1 MSGSDPRLVLLS
13 EALSAYASDADD
25 PPHPEREER
34 IHAAVA
40 LVVRAAEELDMLLIK
55 RAHRESDPWSGHM
68 ALPGGRRDRAD
79 ASLLDTAARETA
91 EETGVRLEGAMRLGR
106 LEEVSPQS
114 RRLPDLTIFPF
125 VFGVRSDAQA
135 RVASGEVEAVHWV
148 PLETL
153 RDPATRCS
161 VEVEVGGE
169 VRSFPCLRVAD
180 DVVWGLT
187 YRILLDFFRVWPEE
201 KLRELG
207 RLQ

>member
-1 MSGSDPRLVLLS
+1 MSDFDPRLVLLS

-25 PPHPEREER
+25 PPHPEWEER

-40 LVVRAAEELDMLLIK
+40 LVVRAAEELDVLLIK
-55 RAHRESDPWSGHM
+55 RAQRESDPWSGHM

-79 ASLLDTAARETA
+79 TTLVDTAVRETA
-91 EETGVRLEGAMRLGR
+91 EETGLALERGMRLGR

-125 VFGVRSDAQA
+125 VFGVPSGAAA

-153 RDPATRCS
+153 RDPATRCTQ
-161 VEVEVGGE
+161 EIEIGGE
-169 VRSFPCLRVAD
+169 VRRFPCLRVAG

-201 KLRELG
+201 KLRELRPG
-207 RLQ
+207 